1 MSKER
6 VREREMGMLAAKSA
20 AAAAAAATEWSEF
33 KFTRS
38 VVFASELL

>member
-20 AAAAAAATEWSEF
+20 AAAAAIEWSEF

>member
-1 MSKER
+1 
-6 VREREMGMLAAKSA
+6 MGMLAAKS
-20 AAAAAAATEWSEF
+20 AAAAATEWSEF